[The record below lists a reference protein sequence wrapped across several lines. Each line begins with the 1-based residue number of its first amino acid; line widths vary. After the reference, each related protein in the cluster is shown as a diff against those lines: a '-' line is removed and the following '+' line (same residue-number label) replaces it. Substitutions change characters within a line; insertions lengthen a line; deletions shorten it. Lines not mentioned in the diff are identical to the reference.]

1 MQLVPITDENI
12 SGHAHKTVS
21 WYSLG
26 VVFKISDKHPRPF
39 YMRVPSGR
47 TRSLFLLVFLPTS
60 YWYPTTYVVYL
71 TWLYLQMCFVY
82 RLNFFEYETVHQI
95 AK

>member
-1 MQLVPITDENI
+1 MCTGDDVLLYNWYLLRMKKFQAD
-12 SGHAHKTVS
+12 AH
-21 WYSLG
+21 
-26 VVFKISDKHPRPF
+26 ISDKHPRPF
-39 YMRVPSGR
+39 YMRVPSVR

-60 YWYPTTYVVYL
+60 YWCPTTYVVYL
-71 TWLYLQMCFVY
+71 TWFYLQMCFVY